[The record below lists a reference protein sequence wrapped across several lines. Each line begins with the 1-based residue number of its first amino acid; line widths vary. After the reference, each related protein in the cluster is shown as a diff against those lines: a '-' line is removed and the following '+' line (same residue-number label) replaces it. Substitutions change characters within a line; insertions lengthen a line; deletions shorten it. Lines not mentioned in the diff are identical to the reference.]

1 MQTSYLGKGF
11 ENRVVVSLLVMLYRI
26 SGTRNNLFNPHFIYS
41 FIAVMV
47 AEQSNNIHTTFD
59 KIKDRRAKEI
69 YLKQRAKVIWFTGLS
84 GSGKTT
90 LASLLEKQLFE
101 LNYFC
106 QILDG
111 DNVRSG
117 INKNLKFTEEDRLE
131 NIRRIA
137 EVAKLFMNC
146 GIILICSFISPTNEI
161 RQMAKEIIGED
172 DFLEIFVNAP
182 LEVCESRDPKG
193 LYKKARAG
201 EIKNFTGIT
210 SPFEIPENPFVEVDN
225 TNSNIGETVETILL
239 QILPEIRFDS

>member
-1 MQTSYLGKGF
+1 M
-11 ENRVVVSLLVMLYRI
+11 E
-26 SGTRNNLFNPHFIYS
+26 
-41 FIAVMV
+41 
-47 AEQSNNIHTTFD
+47 NIHTTFD

-90 LASLLEKQLFE
+90 LASLLEKRLFE

-117 INKNLKFTEEDRLE
+117 INKNLRFTEEDRME

-137 EVAKLFMNC
+137 EVSKLFMNC
-146 GIILICSFISPTNEI
+146 GIILICAFISPTNEM

-172 DFLEIFVNAP
+172 DFLEVFVNTP
-182 LEVCESRDPKG
+182 LEVCEQRDPKG

-201 EIKNFTGIT
+201 KLKNFTGIS
-210 SPFEIPENPFVEVDN
+210 SPFEVPEKPFVVVDNSNPDLNKNIKGLLRKIIPEIKFDPSE
-225 TNSNIGETVETILL
+225 IL
-239 QILPEIRFDS
+239 

>member
-1 MQTSYLGKGF
+1 MT
-11 ENRVVVSLLVMLYRI
+11 E
-26 SGTRNNLFNPHFIYS
+26 
-41 FIAVMV
+41 
-47 AEQSNNIHTTFD
+47 NNIHTVFD
-59 KIKDRRAKEI
+59 KIKDRKAKEI

-90 LASLLEKQLFE
+90 LASLLEKRLFE

-117 INKNLKFTEEDRLE
+117 INKNLKFTDEDRIE

-137 EVAKLFMNC
+137 EVSKLFMNC
-146 GIILICSFISPTNEI
+146 GIILLCSFISPTNEI
-161 RQMAKEIIGED
+161 RQMAKEIVGEE
-172 DFLEIFVNAP
+172 DFLEVFIDTP

-201 EIKNFTGIT
+201 EIKNFTGI
-210 SPFEIPENPFVEVDN
+210 SAPFEAPEAPFLQVDN
-225 TNSNIGETVETILL
+225 TDPDISNTIREMLL
-239 QILPEIRFDS
+239 KILPEIRFDPTKVI

>member
-1 MQTSYLGKGF
+1 M
-11 ENRVVVSLLVMLYRI
+11 E
-26 SGTRNNLFNPHFIYS
+26 
-41 FIAVMV
+41 
-47 AEQSNNIHTTFD
+47 NIHTTFD

-90 LASLLEKQLFE
+90 LASLLEKRLFE

-117 INKNLKFTEEDRLE
+117 INKNLRFTEEDRME

-137 EVAKLFMNC
+137 EVSKLFMNC
-146 GIILICSFISPTNEI
+146 GIILICAFISPTNEM

-172 DFLEIFVNAP
+172 DFLEVFVNTP
-182 LEVCESRDPKG
+182 LEVCEQRDPKG

-201 EIKNFTGIT
+201 KLKNFTGIS
-210 SPFEIPENPFVEVDN
+210 SPFEVPEKPFVVVDNSNPDLDKNIKGLLRKIIPEIKFDPSE
-225 TNSNIGETVETILL
+225 IL
-239 QILPEIRFDS
+239 